1 MQRKPMKKFNP
12 LPVHWVVAD
21 SVKVNGRFLTPGT
34 ELRIAGERGRFKFE
48 RYVNNGRTEWIDVR
62 TPDGRF
68 RAFDVARV
76 RTVHSTK
83 RLRGAA

>member
-21 SVKVNGRFLTPGT
+21 SVKVNGRFITPGT

-48 RYVNNGRTEWIDVR
+48 RYVENGRVVR
-62 TPDGRF
+62 TRIVPADITFTGGNHGR
-68 RAFDVARV
+68 
-76 RTVHSTK
+76 
-83 RLRGAA
+83 G